1 MVAVL
6 ILDRSM
12 FDTPTGEGEE
22 EEEAEDGGGRGG
34 KDRAAFVDVY
44 WFAQVVGVCL
54 LIGR

>member
-6 ILDRSM
+6 ILDWSI
-12 FDTPTGEGEE
+12 FDTPTREE
-22 EEEAEDGGGRGG
+22 EEEEDGGGREG

-44 WFAQVVGVCL
+44 WFAQFVGVCL